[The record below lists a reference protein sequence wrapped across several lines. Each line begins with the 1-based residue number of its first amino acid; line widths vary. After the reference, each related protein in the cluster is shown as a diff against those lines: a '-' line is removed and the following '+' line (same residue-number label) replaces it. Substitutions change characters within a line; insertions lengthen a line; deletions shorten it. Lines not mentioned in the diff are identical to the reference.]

1 MTGKE
6 KVARRVVECTIP
18 DYLERGYKYPQYESP
33 NWILDDIDGI
43 KGATAERRLRELR
56 HEYRKTV
63 CDDAELWDRE
73 MMHEWLLRDF
83 PNYGYRPSREH
94 ENYWEYEKEFIEFL
108 KDYVEQKKDCC
119 GQDDKTTL

>member
-6 KVARRVVECTIP
+6 KVAMRVVEMF
-18 DYLERGYKYPQYESP
+18 EGYPGKYTSP

-56 HEYRKTV
+56 EEYRKTV

-83 PNYGYRPSREH
+83 PNYGYRPSHEH
-94 ENYWEYEKEFIEFL
+94 QNYWEYEKEFIEFL
-108 KDYVEQKKDCC
+108 KNYIEQNK
-119 GQDDKTTL
+119 QIS